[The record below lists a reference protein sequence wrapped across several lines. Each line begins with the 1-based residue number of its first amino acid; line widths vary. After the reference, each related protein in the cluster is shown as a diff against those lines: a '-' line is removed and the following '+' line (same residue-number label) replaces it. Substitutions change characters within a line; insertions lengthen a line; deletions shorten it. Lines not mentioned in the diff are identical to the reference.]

1 MNMAMESETTVRN
14 CQNIRNHVEEED
26 KMVFSNSDLK
36 QWREERG
43 MSAAD
48 LAERISVD
56 TSTVYKIE
64 SGKQKANPDVMYQI
78 CLTLGDVSKWCSWM
92 RTEYPASY
100 GRIHPGTVKHGIT
113 GAIMALYAEMGDMQ
127 EIQRD
132 LMRDAADG
140 TIDDP
145 ELAAKLRK
153 EVKDLIRSAQ
163 QVKNLLHREE

>member
-1 MNMAMESETTVRN
+1 
-14 CQNIRNHVEEED
+14 
-26 KMVFSNSDLK
+26 MVFSHNDLK
-36 QWREERG
+36 QWREAQG

-78 CLTLGDVSKWCSWM
+78 CLTLGDVSKWCTWM

-100 GRIHPGTVKHGIT
+100 GRIHPGTVNHGLT
-113 GAIMALYAEMGDMQ
+113 GAIMALYAEIGDLQ
-127 EIQRD
+127 EMQRD

-140 TIDDP
+140 SIDNP
-145 ELAAKLRK
+145 EIAERLQR
-153 EVKDLIRSAQ
+153 EIREIIRSAQ
-163 QVKNLLHREE
+163 QVKNLLHQEGIQSQERSDKCQPR

>member
-1 MNMAMESETTVRN
+1 MNMAKESETSVKN
-14 CQNIRNHVEEED
+14 CCFIRNQEEIED
-26 KMVFSNSDLK
+26 RMVFANSDLK
-36 QWREERG
+36 RWREEKG

-64 SGKQKANPDVMYQI
+64 SGKQKASPDVMYQI
-78 CLTLGDVSKWCSWM
+78 CLALGDVSKWCSWM

-113 GAIMALYAEMGDMQ
+113 GAIMALYAEIGDLQ

-145 ELAAKLRK
+145 AIEARLRK
-153 EVKDLIRSAQ
+153 EIKDLIRSAQ
-163 QVKNLLHREE
+163 QVKNLLHIEE